1 MAEPKYT
8 GFPAAWLVL
17 VALGIAGLAAGY
29 RLSAVPQPTLESLV
43 ERCEELCAAQGGW
56 MSQIS
61 FEVERDRTD
70 ELRCVCDLEVYDIEA
85 RD

>member
-1 MAEPKYT
+1 
-8 GFPAAWLVL
+8 
-17 VALGIAGLAAGY
+17 
-29 RLSAVPQPTLESLV
+29 
-43 ERCEELCAAQGGW
+43 